1 VARLTRDEKK
11 ARTRA
16 ALLRAAAGVFAR
28 RGFHGASVDAIAEEA
43 GLSAG
48 AVYSNFA
55 GKEELFLTVL
65 EEAAEGWAGLFAESF
80 TQGRTTEERVRAT
93 SDAWIAAVQADPE
106 PFLLF
111 VEMWS
116 YAIRTPRLR
125 GELARRVAAIRRV
138 FLDEVRA
145 LSDEAGVELPDDVA
159 TELATVVDLLGMG
172 FAMRKLLQPDEVPDE
187 MFGVALNR
195 IVQALL
201 ARSDPAWSG
210 ATASTAPGEQRRR
223 GRS

>member
-1 VARLTRDEKK
+1 MPRLTRNEKK
-11 ARTRA
+11 AQTRQ
-16 ALLRAAAGVFAR
+16 ALLRSAASVFAR

-43 GLSAG
+43 GFSAG

-65 EEAAEGWAGLFAESF
+65 EEGAERWAQLFADSF
-80 TQGRTTEERVRAT
+80 TPGRTTQERVRGN

-111 VEMWS
+111 VELWS
-116 YAIRTPRLR
+116 HAIRNPDLR
-125 GELARRVAAIRRV
+125 GDLARRVQATRRV

-145 LSDEAGVELPDDVA
+145 LAAQAGVEFPDDLA
-159 TELATVVDLLGMG
+159 DELATVVDVLGMG

-187 MFGVALNR
+187 MFGVALNH
-195 IVQALL
+195 IIQAML
-201 ARSDPAWSG
+201 ASRDPHTIRAGSN
-210 ATASTAPGEQRRR
+210 A
-223 GRS
+223 

>member
-1 VARLTRDEKK
+1 VARLSRDEKK
-11 ARTRA
+11 ARTRE

-28 RGFHGASVDAIAEEA
+28 RGFHGASVDAIAEQA

-65 EEAAEGWAGLFAESF
+65 EQAAERWAALFAESF
-80 TQGRTTEERVRAT
+80 AQGRTIEERVRRT

-125 GELARRVAAIRRV
+125 GDVARRVAAIRRV

-145 LSDEAGVELPDDVA
+145 LAAEAGVELPDDVA
-159 TELATVVDLLGMG
+159 AELATVVDLLGMG
-172 FAMRKLLQPDEVPDE
+172 FAMRKLLQPDDVPDE

-201 ARSDPAWSG
+201 TG
-210 ATASTAPGEQRRR
+210 VAPLAGSRRPP
-223 GRS
+223 

>member
-1 VARLTRDEKK
+1 MPRLTRAEKK
-11 ARTRA
+11 ARTRE
-16 ALLRAAAGVFAR
+16 ALLRSAAGVFAR

-43 GLSAG
+43 GVSAG

-55 GKEELFLTVL
+55 GKEQLFLTVL
-65 EEAAEGWAGLFAESF
+65 EEAAERWARLFADSF
-80 TQGRTTEERVRAT
+80 TRGRTIEERVRGT

-116 YAIRTPRLR
+116 YAIRTPGLR
-125 GELARRVAAIRRV
+125 RDLARRVAAIRRV
-138 FLDEVRA
+138 FVDEVRA
-145 LSDEAGVELPDDVA
+145 LAAEAGVELPDDLA
-159 TELATVVDLLGMG
+159 NELAIVVDLLGMG

-201 ARSDPAWSG
+201 ASRDPAVIP
-210 ATASTAPGEQRRR
+210 TRRDA
-223 GRS
+223 